1 MHANDFRLH
10 VRELGVGRAE
20 PLGLVAPQIV
30 EHRVRRAHEF
40 AEHTLRLGMLH
51 IKRDTALVAV
61 ERLEEV
67 TVARP
72 KEVWPD
78 GASDVATLGRVLD
91 LDDLGAEVEPVACC
105 RTVRRRIASRR

>member
-1 MHANDFRLH
+1 
-10 VRELGVGRAE
+10 
-20 PLGLVAPQIV
+20 
-30 EHRVRRAHEF
+30 
-40 AEHTLRLGMLH
+40 MLH

-78 GASDVATLGRVLD
+78 GAPDVATLGRVLD
-91 LDDLGAEVEPVACC
+91 LDDLGAEVGQ
-105 RTVRRRIASRR
+105 